1 MVEYQ
6 IVALM
11 VVGSSPI
18 ICPFFNIALLAEL
31 LDVLDLK
38 YINLSLI
45 KAISLK

>member
-1 MVEYQ
+1 
-6 IVALM
+6 
-11 VVGSSPI
+11 
-18 ICPFFNIALLAEL
+18 LLAEL